1 MIREWCCY
9 GWLFT
14 SGVDLSESLFLGVTS
29 LSSENWRQKGSDTSP
44 ISSTI
49 CILLISC
56 WGRTRKG
63 YPKFPAEQKISELC
77 SISSTDDGFNTFTI
91 PKTDYDNFL
100 MAHLINEKDGETFQL
115 MGLYGKVFSH
125 RNWSSDGKRTKTS
138 SFNMVF
144 LAWAYLFVTSWRLML
159 SPSTFEHSNGSILK
173 SLSVT
178 ERYSMD
184 AKSRIDHTNACQLCW
199 QTYSHPY
206 GEVPVP
212 SLRLWSMHTI

>member
-1 MIREWCCY
+1 
-9 GWLFT
+9 
-14 SGVDLSESLFLGVTS
+14 
-29 LSSENWRQKGSDTSP
+29 
-44 ISSTI
+44 
-49 CILLISC
+49 
-56 WGRTRKG
+56 
-63 YPKFPAEQKISELC
+63 
-77 SISSTDDGFNTFTI
+77 
-91 PKTDYDNFL
+91 

-144 LAWAYLFVTSWRLML
+144 PAWAYLFVTSWWLML
-159 SPSTFEHSNGSILK
+159 SPSTLEHSNGSILK

-178 ERYSMD
+178 EGYSMD

-206 GEVPVP
+206 REVPVP
-212 SLRLWSMHTI
+212 SLRLWSMHTIQLLHSLLLFSQAENQIWVQTSRKGLHNYVRSMESLEKISLTYPMPVSQDSFIFLIVNILS